1 MYGGKCIQCS
11 IQHALLDVITLALSL
26 LRDEILQIFFSHLL
40 PNFQECWWD
49 ALIMDV
55 LLANGLGIALGMY
68 VAKRLEMRQYHWE
81 SIRCA

>member
-1 MYGGKCIQCS
+1 
-11 IQHALLDVITLALSL
+11 
-26 LRDEILQIFFSHLL
+26 
-40 PNFQECWWD
+40 
-49 ALIMDV
+49 MDV